1 MKKLASYIARTF
13 RALFTTPA
21 ATKIVRRDDYIRP
34 SIPAGALDEDNT
46 PQEAPD
52 LNKYATGAIPGA
64 LAMIA
69 LALGISIAAGCKTS
83 QLTVAYKSVAAV
95 QAGVETGLTVWAD
108 HVVANRIE
116 IAATADPDAKATA
129 SAALLAKES
138 KVRLAL
144 SSYQRAA
151 SIAQVG
157 VNSAI
162 KGGMIPTTSEFV
174 TAAEAL
180 TQLIAVLVK

>member
-1 MKKLASYIARTF
+1 MKKIASHIARLF
-13 RALFTTPA
+13 RALFITPHA
-21 ATKIVRRDDYIRP
+21 NHIVRRGDYTIP
-34 SIPAGALDEDNT
+34 QIPAGALDEDNT
-46 PQEAPD
+46 PQEVPD
-52 LNKYATGAIPGA
+52 LNKYSKHQIPGA
-64 LAMIA
+64 LAMVA
-69 LALGISIAAGCKTS
+69 LAIGISIAAGCKTS

-108 HVVANRIE
+108 HVVSKRIE
-116 IAATADPDAKATA
+116 IAATADPEAKATA
-129 SAALLAKES
+129 SAALLGKES

-162 KGGMIPTTSEFV
+162 KGGMVPTTSEFV

-180 TQLIAVLVK
+180 TQLISVLTK